1 MSLRTS
7 FAITKPKRMPKTTF
21 ELTIIL
27 VPDKKSGHYS
37 AFFAQFP
44 EAIASGKTEQEAQL
58 NLFDI
63 FRVMLEDKKQEILK
77 SSHLEDDQYISK
89 SANLTLA

>member
-1 MSLRTS
+1 
-7 FAITKPKRMPKTTF
+7 MPKTTI

-27 VPDKKSGHYS
+27 VPDKTSGHYS

-58 NLFDI
+58 NLFNI
-63 FRVMLEDKKQEILK
+63 FKIMLEDKKQEILK

>member
-1 MSLRTS
+1 
-7 FAITKPKRMPKTTF
+7 MPKTTF

-27 VPDKKSGHYS
+27 VPDKKSGHFS

-44 EAIASGKTEQEAQL
+44 EAIASGKNEHEAQL

-63 FRVMLEDKKQEILK
+63 FKVMLEDKKQDILNN
-77 SSHLEDDQYISK
+77 SHFEDDQYISK
-89 SANLTLA
+89 SANLTIA